1 MSFQNNSPQGA
12 GGQNMETFSLLFSPP
27 SKSADPQQQQAS
39 PLARSTSKT
48 PGSAAGK
55 NAFATREY
63 TPSSRRRSA
72 TPASSVGR
80 ETPPPPF
87 VSLFDTMGLPGDHR
101 DAGKT
106 PASIDEAI
114 DMTTSPVAGV
124 LEAVPQQPS
133 VRQQS
138 ASHLALVRQPNVQDY
153 DSCWVTIYGFH
164 QNDLPLVL
172 KEFSKCGDIVEFG
185 SFDDG
190 PYVNWTHVCYES
202 KYAAQRALLRSGQQL
217 SPTCMVGVKEMDEK
231 KRDAIEQGSS
241 LEDRRPR
248 VPVIPPVLP
257 TLDIDKKKAIA
268 ADPVVPLSSTSMWDK
283 VCEFVLGI

>member
-1 MSFQNNSPQGA
+1 
-12 GGQNMETFSLLFSPP
+12 METFSLLFSPP

-48 PGSAAGK
+48 PGSTAGK
-55 NAFATREY
+55 GAFATREY

-87 VSLFDTMGLPGDHR
+87 ASLFDTMGLPRDHR
-101 DAGKT
+101 EGGKT
-106 PASIDEAI
+106 PLSVDEAV
-114 DMTTSPVAGV
+114 DMATSPVAGV
-124 LEAVPQQPS
+124 LEAAPQQPS
-133 VRQQS
+133 LRQQNV
-138 ASHLALVRQPNVQDY
+138 APMALGSQPNVQDY

-164 QNDLPLVL
+164 QSDLPLVL
-172 KEFSKCGDIVEFG
+172 KEFSKCGDIFEFG

-190 PYVNWTHVCYES
+190 PYVNWTHVCYEN

-231 KRDAIEQGSS
+231 KRNAIEQGAGEAS
-241 LEDRRPR
+241 EDRRPK
-248 VPVIPPVLP
+248 VPIIQPVLP
-257 TLDIDKKKAIA
+257 ALVDKKAIA
-268 ADPVVPLSSTSMWDK
+268 ADPVVPLSSTSMWEK

>member
-1 MSFQNNSPQGA
+1 
-12 GGQNMETFSLLFSPP
+12 
-27 SKSADPQQQQAS
+27 
-39 PLARSTSKT
+39 
-48 PGSAAGK
+48 
-55 NAFATREY
+55 
-63 TPSSRRRSA
+63 
-72 TPASSVGR
+72 
-80 ETPPPPF
+80 
-87 VSLFDTMGLPGDHR
+87 
-101 DAGKT
+101 
-106 PASIDEAI
+106 
-114 DMTTSPVAGV
+114 
-124 LEAVPQQPS
+124 
-133 VRQQS
+133 
-138 ASHLALVRQPNVQDY
+138 
-153 DSCWVTIYGFH
+153 VTIYGFH

-231 KRDAIEQGSS
+231 KRDAIEQGTS
-241 LEDRRPR
+241 LEDRRSR

-268 ADPVVPLSSTSMWDK
+268 AVPVVPLSSTSMWEK